1 MAFQR
6 DYVLRMIEMMGEFFR
21 RLGDL
26 LDEKEQMRALNDACR
41 EQCGLSLD
49 AALALSVETLE
60 GLLPP
65 SGLMMLSELSYLQSQ
80 LPARDEEKRQ
90 ALLLRT
96 LRLLCALSGEEALCL
111 ERSARLRELMD
122 ACENDLTAEDY
133 LACARFFMAGE
144 HFEQGEDALFL
155 GAEIAR
161 DPRVYVLQGVALLR
175 RLLLLSDSVL
185 ITGGLPREDVLRA
198 INDLEAWE
206 KR

>member
-21 RLGDL
+21 RLGEL
-26 LDEKEQMRALNDACR
+26 LDEKEQLRALNDACR

-65 SGLMMLSELSYLQSQ
+65 HGLMMLSELSYLQAQ
-80 LPARDEEKRQ
+80 LPSRDEEKRR

-122 ACENDLTAEDY
+122 ACGDALTEEDY
-133 LACARFFMAGE
+133 LGCARFFMAGE
-144 HFEQGEDALFL
+144 HFEHGEDALFL

-161 DPRVYVLQGVALLR
+161 DLRVYSLRGVALLR
-175 RLLLLSDSVL
+175 RLLLLPDSTL
-185 ITGGLPREDVLRA
+185 IPGGLPREDVLRA
-198 INDLEAWE
+198 IGDLEAWE